1 MDDYISFK
9 SIDNKIIY
17 VSKKNIVKKFP
28 VLSRLLNFDNAFN
41 DVPKKDDE
49 NNYLFFDELNSESIM
64 FIFRF
69 LEIDLDNK
77 KHMSSLLNYI
87 YYMKNN
93 DFIEAADFCE
103 PLSLYIDK
111 SFWDEAHKEPLSHES
126 DFYHE
131 YEFFNFLFNVSEE
144 VRSHEILKKYSDE
157 GWIIVHDEII
167 TFTGINNDIPRV
179 QKITLRKKIKK

>member
-9 SIDNKIIY
+9 SSDNKIIY
-17 VSKKNIVKKFP
+17 VKKKSIVNKFP

-41 DVPKKDDE
+41 DVPKKDDK
-49 NNYLFFDELNSESIM
+49 NNYLFFDKLNGESIM

-77 KHMSSLLNYI
+77 KHMCSLLNYI
-87 YYMKNN
+87 YFMKNN
-93 DFIEAADFCE
+93 YFIEAADFCE

-111 SFWDEAHKEPLSHES
+111 SFWGEAHKEPLTQES
-126 DFYHE
+126 DMYNE
-131 YEFFNFLFNVSEE
+131 YEFFNFLFNTYEE
-144 VRSHEILKKYSDE
+144 ARSHELLKKYSDD
-157 GWIIVHDEII
+157 GWVIVHDEII
-167 TFTGINNDIPRV
+167 TYAANNIPRI